1 MGYVTLVVKKI
12 KTQGKYSYYKLV
24 DEKRINGK
32 FRLRF
37 PVLPQAPELLPC
49 KNGGRERFTS
59 YYSLF

>member
-1 MGYVTLVVKKI
+1 MKKI